1 MKTRLILLIIVAV
14 LVLLFPLIPLLQ
26 FHMGNQVM
34 MSGFTVSGSIVLLL
48 SIIFSIFSWFLFA
61 WASKNIKWSG
71 IPLSIISGAAL
82 MISFHGI
89 LGPMAAIIVGVVA
102 GFAAFMLQKKMINP
116 THNKPLIIAAVT
128 MGAAYFVLIMMFLA
142 VQPTPHV
149 WDTGDGV
156 GARTVT
162 AEGLNL
168 NPDLSPSYALDFSM
182 SLNSVFV
189 VVPIM
194 LGTISLI
201 LIIPHL
207 ILKKK
212 KIPSRPYVL
221 LIASDIML
229 FFGIP
234 IIIQGIDQW
243 SLLQPE
249 KLQTIEFV
257 LLILVVQTPGYVL
270 TGIGIAILYKSQLIR
285 RLIRK

>member
-1 MKTRLILLIIVAV
+1 MKTRLLIIIAV
-14 LVLLFPLIPLLQ
+14 SLVLIPWIRGLN
-26 FHMGNQVM
+26 FNPYGGVM
-34 MSGFTVSGSIVLLL
+34 VDGIPVSATVVMTISITL
-48 SIIFSIFSWFLFA
+48 SLVSWFLFS
-61 WASKNIKWSG
+61 WASKNIKPAG
-71 IPLSIISGAAL
+71 IPLSIITGTSL
-82 MISFHGI
+82 IMPFMQN

-116 THNKPLIIAAVT
+116 IHNKPLIIAAVT
-128 MGAAYFVLIMMFLA
+128 MGAAYFVLTLMILA

-162 AEGLNL
+162 AEGLDL

-221 LIASDIML
+221 LIASAIML

-243 SLLQPE
+243 SLLQHE

-270 TGIGIAILYKSQLIR
+270 TGIGIAILYKSKLIR
-285 RLIRK
+285 RKRK